1 MNYYTV
7 EKISMLYGSSLKLYG
22 LSLIVCMNCVPGILR
37 LTIHTDIF
45 KSIFVKT
52 ELPEDN
58 GTLTKN
64 TAYTQSILWDPTF
77 FKKMFC
83 GFINKIFP
91 LSV

>member
-22 LSLIVCMNCVPGILR
+22 LSLIVCMNRVPGILR

-58 GTLTKN
+58 DTLTKKLLISKVYFG
-64 TAYTQSILWDPTF
+64 TLF
-77 FKKMFC
+77 FSKRCFVD
-83 GFINKIFP
+83 
-91 LSV
+91 L